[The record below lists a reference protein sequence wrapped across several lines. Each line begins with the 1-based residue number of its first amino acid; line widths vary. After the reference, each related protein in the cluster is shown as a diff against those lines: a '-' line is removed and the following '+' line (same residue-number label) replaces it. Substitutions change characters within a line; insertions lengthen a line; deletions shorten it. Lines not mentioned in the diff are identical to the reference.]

1 MDFFYSLNYFF
12 EKVKNVRESAIMT
25 LNLIRNL
32 KGRSQKPVT
41 DTAKSAR
48 EKGSVERKAAKSSS
62 ISNQQFQMARPRQES
77 STRPG
82 LGEKSR
88 AKSPEN
94 SSENNQTINSKR
106 NLKEEK
112 MSILKQ
118 PINPGFLKNAVS
130 VKGDV
135 LIKTS
140 APSFR
145 QNSFKD
151 AYPDKE
157 NQLEGSKSI
166 GEGSIALA
174 TTMDEKQ
181 NQRRN
186 FSKNFSSSITIQ
198 NFIEENHIKI
208 NKQGKLDMWSPDSRS
223 ISKVP
228 FDETPVRHPN
238 ENTKGKEFPSP
249 LKESLTNMETLYHE
263 IERDVKALN
272 KDSPN
277 DLEGIHT
284 RMTAIMTVNKIIIYC
299 VNKNK

>member
-1 MDFFYSLNYFF
+1 
-12 EKVKNVRESAIMT
+12 MT
-25 LNLIRNL
+25 LNLIKNL
-32 KGRSQKPVT
+32 KGRSEKPVSHSVN
-41 DTAKSAR
+41 SAR
-48 EKGSVERKAAKSSS
+48 DKGSVERKSSKSNS
-62 ISNQQFQMARPRQES
+62 INNQQFQLSRQRQES
-77 STRPG
+77 VTRPG

-88 AKSPEN
+88 AKSPEM
-94 SSENNQTINSKR
+94 STDNQTINSKKNLR
-106 NLKEEK
+106 DDLNLKK
-112 MSILKQ
+112 LSILKQ

-157 NQLEGSKSI
+157 NQLDGSKSI
-166 GEGSIALA
+166 GEASIALA

-198 NFIEENHIKI
+198 NFIEENHINI
-208 NKQGKLDMWSPDSRS
+208 NKQPKLDMWSPDSRS

-228 FDETPVRHPN
+228 FEETPVKHPI
-238 ENTKGKEFPSP
+238 ENKKGKEYPSP
-249 LKESLTNMETLYHE
+249 LKESLNNMETLYHE

-272 KDSPN
+272 KDSPDN
-277 DLEGIHT
+277 LEGIHS
-284 RMTAIMTVNKIIIYC
+284 RMTAIMTVKI
-299 VNKNK
+299 